1 MAYGFGIVGTG
12 LIGGFHARAIGM
24 VEGARFI
31 GATDLRADALQKF
44 ASQHGGKAFPTLAD
58 MLKDP
63 DVDVV
68 IICTP
73 SGAHMEPAL
82 QAIEAGRHVIIEK
95 PVEVTLAR
103 CDAIIEAAVRKNVRT
118 GGIFQSRTLAG
129 SQALKKAVDEG
140 RFGRLTVGDA
150 YVKWFRTQQYY
161 DSIPW
166 RGTMKMDGGGA
177 LMNQAIHAIDLLQ
190 WLMGPVSEVAAF
202 KGILGHDRIEVED
215 TAVAALLFANGAM
228 GVIEGSTAIHPGFL
242 KRIEISGTKGSAVLE
257 EEAIKT
263 WAFVDAKP
271 EDDDIRQ
278 RLGAAGSSGG
288 GAADPAAID
297 VRPHA
302 AQIRNF
308 VEALDGKASLLV
320 DAAEGR
326 KAVEIILAIYES
338 AEKKQAVKLGR

>member
-1 MAYGFGIVGTG
+1 MPHGFGIVGTG

-24 VEGARFI
+24 VEGARLV
-31 GATDLRADALQKF
+31 GATDLRPDAVAKF
-44 ASQHGGKAFPTLAD
+44 GEQHKCIAFPTLEA
-58 MLKDP
+58 MLANP
-63 DVDVV
+63 DIDVV

-73 SGAHMEPAL
+73 SGAHMEPAV

-95 PVEVTLAR
+95 PIEVTLAR
-103 CDAIIEAAVRKNVRT
+103 CDRIIEAATKKGVRT
-118 GGIFQSRTLAG
+118 AGIFQSRTLAG
-129 SQALKKAVDEG
+129 SHALKQAIDAG

-150 YVKWFRTQQYY
+150 YVKWWRTQQYY

-190 WLMGPVSEVAAF
+190 WFMGPVSEVAAF
-202 KGILGHDRIEVED
+202 SAILGHERIEVED
-215 TAVAALLFANGAM
+215 TAVAALRFANGAL

-242 KRIEISGTKGSAVLE
+242 KRLEISGTAGSAVLE
-257 EEAIKT
+257 EETIKT
-263 WAFVDAKP
+263 WTFVDAKP
-271 EDDDIRQ
+271 EDDDIRT
-278 RLGAAGSSGG
+278 RLGAASGGG

-302 AQIRNF
+302 AQIRNM
-308 VEALDGKASLLV
+308 VAALDGKEPLLV

-326 KAVEIILAIYES
+326 KAVEIILAVYES
-338 AEKKQAVKLGR
+338 AKTGKAVKLGR